1 MIANYQIVKTI
12 CADDEKFSKIQTGEK
27 MVQKYIYLY
36 NQPVALYI
44 IKICSFSSKQGS
56 HVLLH
61 NA

>member
-27 MVQKYIYLY
+27 MVQKYIYLSK
-36 NQPVALYI
+36 PVALYI

-56 HVLLH
+56 HVMLH